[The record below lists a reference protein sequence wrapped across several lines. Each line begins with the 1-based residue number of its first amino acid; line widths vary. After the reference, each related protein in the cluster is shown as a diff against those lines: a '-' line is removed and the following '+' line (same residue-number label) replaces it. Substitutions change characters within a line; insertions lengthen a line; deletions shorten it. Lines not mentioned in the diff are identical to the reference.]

1 MAYALL
7 ILQGHIM
14 SRLSHSFCFPRL
26 WTQHQEVMPKS
37 CLSRAFC
44 FPRLWTQ
51 HQEVMPKS
59 LLLLSPLVNATSRSH
74 GKVMPKSC
82 LLLSPLVNATSR
94 SLPQTCLLLS
104 PLVNATSRSHASV
117 MPFAFPACERNIKK
131 SCLSHVFCFPRLWTQ
146 HQEVMPQSLL
156 LLSPL
161 VNATSR
167 SHA

>member
-1 MAYALL
+1 MPFAFPACERN
-7 ILQGHIM
+7 IKK
-14 SRLSHSFCFPRL
+14 SCLSHAFCFPRL
-26 WTQHQEVMPKS
+26 WTQHQEVMPQSCLLLSPLVNAASRSHES
-37 CLSRAFC
+37 CLSHAFC

-59 LLLLSPLVNATSRSH
+59 L
-74 GKVMPKSC
+74 
-82 LLLSPLVNATSR
+82 
-94 SLPQTCLLLS
+94 LLLS

-131 SCLSHVFCFPRLWTQ
+131 SCLSHAFCFPRLWTQ
-146 HQEVMPQSLL
+146 HQEVMPQSCL